1 MRCSERTQHSGFA
14 VTVDEKTT
22 SIDVRDKSAKGPT
35 VFIPKQKK
43 MNGIELLK
51 LIGHE
56 IEGHARQSINGER
69 LFLIGVAV

>member
-1 MRCSERTQHSGFA
+1 MGAEGIWHVREDSQHSGFA

-43 MNGIELLK
+43 MNGIELFET
-51 LIGHE
+51 HW
-56 IEGHARQSINGER
+56 S
-69 LFLIGVAV
+69 